1 MNMGMAKLLDMKVY
15 GKSRSVGNAILH
27 RPPVAGAAEAA
38 NGRGATGAI
47 TLHEALLRGFRRSYI
62 HSFWRLSH
70 LDFMCLSFE
79 IIG

>member
-1 MNMGMAKLLDMKVY
+1 MNMGMAKLLDMKLY

-38 NGRGATGAI
+38 NGRGAT
-47 TLHEALLRGFRRSYI
+47 EALFRGFRRSYI